1 MRFKRYDVFLAGPIA
16 GVEDYRER
24 FDRMERD
31 VLRFHGSK
39 LRVWNPARLPGGRS
53 NRWYMA
59 RCLIALWRSRRVLAL
74 PGYQDSGGA
83 RIEIALANYVGI
95 PVVYSWEKAGGA

>member
-1 MRFKRYDVFLAGPIA
+1 MRSKRYDVFLAGPIA

-59 RCLIALWRSRRVLAL
+59 RCLIALWQSRRVVAL
-74 PGYQDSGGA
+74 RGWENSGGA
-83 RIEIALANYVGI
+83 MIEVALAKYIGI
-95 PVVYSWEKAGGA
+95 PVEKVKSENEK

>member
-1 MRFKRYDVFLAGPIA
+1 M
-16 GVEDYRER
+16 EDYRER

-59 RCLIALWRSRRVLAL
+59 RCLIALWQSRRVVAL
-74 PGYQDSGGA
+74 RGWENSGGA
-83 RIEIALANYVGI
+83 MIEVALAKYIGI
-95 PVVYSWEKAGGA
+95 PVEKVKSENEK

>member
-1 MRFKRYDVFLAGPIA
+1 MSFKRYDVFLAGPITN
-16 GVEDYRER
+16 VEDYRER

-39 LRVWNPARLPGGRS
+39 LRVWNPARLPAGRS

-59 RCLIALWRSRRVLAL
+59 RCLIALWQSRRVVAL
-74 PGYQDSGGA
+74 RGWENSGGA
-83 RIEIALANYVGI
+83 RIEVALAKYIGI
-95 PVVYSWEKAGGA
+95 PVEKVKSENEK